1 MQIKLPDF
9 ASQTDDGG
17 TYWNLGTR
25 SRSPT
30 VAAES
35 GMSTPSTMA
44 PAVGS
49 LGSRGCPPLDRH
61 RASRF
66 ASTGGSCPR
75 LEGVVVL
82 GVAAWS
88 VRSVPWPASPGLVD
102 RDWRLDRGGMAPL
115 G

>member
-9 ASQTDDGG
+9 ASQTADGG

-61 RASRF
+61 RASRS

-88 VRSVPWPASPGLVD
+88 ARSVALAGFAWT
-102 RDWRLDRGGMAPL
+102 R
-115 G
+115 